1 MDLKTLRK
9 SLHIKQTHA
18 AQICGTNQS
27 EYSRVESGLRGWR
40 QEEFS
45 QRILAQAMS
54 PCIRLTLEK
63 QGI

>member
-1 MDLKTLRK
+1 MELRELRQSLK
-9 SLHIKQTHA
+9 IKQTHA

-54 PCIRLTLEK
+54 PCIRTYIEN
-63 QGI
+63 QGL